1 VKIPQRLIKCGSSW
15 QTQRISPLSLS
26 NPTGITKA
34 MIEITQ
40 GNLLKAPAEALVNT
54 VNTVGVMGKG
64 IALQFRQA
72 FPEMYRTYEK
82 ACKDGDLHLGQVQVF
97 DLGGLVGGPR
107 WIINFPTKGH
117 WRAASRLA
125 DVENGLADLVAKV
138 RKLGIH
144 SIAIPPLGCGNG
156 GLDWSEVRPRIEEAF
171 APLTEVHVLIY
182 EPAGAPKSAVMPNRT
197 VRPKLTLGQAAL
209 VGLMNR
215 YLKGLLDPF
224 VSLLE
229 IHKLMYF
236 FKASGEDLPKLT
248 FEKQLYGPYSPVLRH
263 LLVRM
268 EKHLTSGFG
277 EGTDK
282 PTTPIELLPGA
293 VESAETFLSK
303 LPETKSRM
311 EKVAALIEG
320 YEDPY
325 GMELLSSV
333 HWVMQHEAGASDD
346 VEKAIAGVQSWND
359 RKRRLLKP
367 EHLRLA
373 WKRLHDQGWANAI

>member
-1 VKIPQRLIKCGSSW
+1 MIK
-15 QTQRISPLSLS
+15 
-26 NPTGITKA
+26 
-34 MIEITQ
+34 ITQ

-72 FPEMYRTYEK
+72 FPEMYRAYEK
-82 ACKDGDLHLGQVQVF
+82 ACKDGDLQLGQVQIF

-125 DVENGLADLVAKV
+125 DVESGLIDLVAKI

-156 GLDWSEVRPRIEEAF
+156 GLDWSEVRPQIEKAF
-171 APLTEVHVLIY
+171 QSLPDVQVLLF
-182 EPAGAPKSAVMPNRT
+182 EPAGAPKSVVMPNRT
-197 VRPKLTLGQAAL
+197 TRPKLTLGQAAL
-209 VGLMNR
+209 VRLMDR

-236 FKASGEDLPKLT
+236 FKAAGEDLPKLT

-263 LLVRM
+263 LLIRM
-268 EKHLTSGFG
+268 EKHLTRGFG
-277 EGTDK
+277 EGSDK

-293 VESAETFLSK
+293 VESADAFLDK
-303 LPETKSRM
+303 LPETKARM
-311 EKVAALIEG
+311 DKVAALIEG

-333 HWVMQHEAGASDD
+333 HWVMQHEAGACDD
-346 VEKAIAGVQSWND
+346 AEKAVAGVQSWND

-373 WKRLHDQGWANAI
+373 WKRLHDQGWATVI